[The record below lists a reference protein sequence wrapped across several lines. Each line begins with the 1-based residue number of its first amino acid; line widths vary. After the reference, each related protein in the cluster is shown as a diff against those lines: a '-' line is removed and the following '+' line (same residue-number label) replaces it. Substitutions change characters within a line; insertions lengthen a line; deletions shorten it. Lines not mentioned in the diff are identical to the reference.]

1 MARVWNV
8 GRMERHPVQRPS
20 RSKIAL
26 NKPVCTV
33 NQHTCQEKRSP
44 SGPDRREE
52 NRRRNLH
59 EGSRQSLVLRSTR
72 ESCRAISK
80 SHGSR
85 EYTVK
90 ETPVKQKMSVR
101 HFPGVP
107 QLIWSIS
114 SVLTQIP
121 ETTYDSCRFGPA
133 FLHNYQQWNTL
144 TDQ

>member
-8 GRMERHPVQRPS
+8 GRMERHSVQRPS

-33 NQHTCQEKRSP
+33 NQHTCQEKRSL

-72 ESCRAISK
+72 ESCRALSY
-80 SHGSR
+80 GSR

-101 HFPGVP
+101 HFSGVP
-107 QLIWSIS
+107 LLIWSIS

-121 ETTYDSCRFGPA
+121 ESTYDGC
-133 FLHNYQQWNTL
+133 
-144 TDQ
+144 